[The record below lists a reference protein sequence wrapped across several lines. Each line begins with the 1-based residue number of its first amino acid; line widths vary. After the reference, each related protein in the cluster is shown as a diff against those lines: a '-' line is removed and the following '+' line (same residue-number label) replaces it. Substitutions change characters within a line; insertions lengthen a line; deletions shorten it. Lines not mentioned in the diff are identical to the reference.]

1 MFYGEKPISIDAKG
15 RVAVPTCFRDGIA
28 EVCAN
33 KLVLTYSV
41 HARGCLW
48 LYPHPIWEELR
59 DQVNGLNEFVRQH
72 RMLKLKVVNSALEVE
87 PDANGRIVLPPKMRQ
102 VANVEKHAIFMGA
115 GKRFEIWNEEA
126 LAKERG
132 DYTDINAE
140 DVSEDL
146 LRLEL

>member
-15 RVAVPTCFRDGIA
+15 RVAVPTFFRDGIA

-33 KLVLTYSV
+33 KMMLTYSV

-48 LYPHPIWEELR
+48 LYPRPVWEELR
-59 DQVNGLNEFVRQH
+59 DKICGLNEFVKQH

-126 LAKERG
+126 LATERG
-132 DYTDINAE
+132 DYADINPE
-140 DVSEDL
+140 EVSEDL
-146 LRLEL
+146 LSLEL